1 MKENNFEKKLQD
13 IELILKE
20 FSIPVN
26 IEKMI
31 YDKGIELNKNYLEFE
46 ANISGEIKKEN
57 NKFIINI
64 NGADHYYRKRFT
76 MAHELAHFILHK
88 DLIGDGVDDSLE
100 YKKFYRK
107 NNKIND
113 EHESQANDLASK
125 ILMPEEAMIK
135 LAKLTDVIKLNNGDV
150 DINIPWLEYLSK
162 KFQVSKRAFTVRLAR
177 LSNKILQTQN

>member
-1 MKENNFEKKLQD
+1 MKMDNIEKLEK
-13 IELILKE
+13 IEKILKE
-20 FSIPVN
+20 FSLPAN
-26 IEKMI
+26 IE
-31 YDKGIELNKNYLEFE
+31 DKIRENKDIELNKNYLEFE

-76 MAHELAHFILHK
+76 MAHELAHFELHK

-113 EHESQANDLASK
+113 EHESQANDRASE
-125 ILMPEEAMIK
+125 ILMPEQAMIK
-135 LAKLTDVIKLNNGDV
+135 LAKLTDVIKLNNGNV
-150 DINIPWLEYLSK
+150 DINTPWLEYLSK
-162 KFQVSKRAFTVRLAR
+162 KFQVSKRAFTVRLAK
-177 LSNKILQTQN
+177 LSNKILST